1 MSFWTAIQFVILVV
15 ETYVRWN
22 VTSRKRRQR
31 MAGYITGV
39 FAQIPW
45 LIVFIHT
52 RQFYLLPLLI
62 LDGGIWFRGI
72 EQNKKKL
79 KYEDYQ
85 I

>member
-1 MSFWTAIQFVILVV
+1 
-15 ETYVRWN
+15 
-22 VTSRKRRQR
+22 